1 MEINKL
7 KLPDDWAKDYESPIT
22 LQIRKIAEQIEEQRE
37 NQITATIS
45 EQMGVIVDKNELKRA
60 LAYDRDQYRRGY
72 EDGWRARSNDVPQ
85 WIPITYRPM
94 TEEEKT
100 KLFIKYGE
108 GAVYENMK
116 AFDCPMPD
124 DGQKVLLSTK
134 WGIWMDIGDN
144 DIDGEGFICYGLE
157 ERGDFDNVLA
167 WMPLPEPYKEE
178 GETDDE

>member
-1 MEINKL
+1 MDINKL
-7 KLPDDWAKDYESPIT
+7 KLPDDWAKDYESPVT

-45 EQMGVIVDKNELKRA
+45 EQMGVNIDKDELKRA

-72 EDGWRARSNDVPQ
+72 EDGWRARSKDVLQ
-85 WIPITYRPM
+85 WIPIRMRTM

-100 KLFIKYGE
+100 KLFIKYGVD
-108 GAVYENMK
+108 AVDEDMK
-116 AFDCPMPD
+116 VFDCPMPD

-157 ERGDFDNVLA
+157 DHGDFDNVLA
-167 WMPLPEPYKEE
+167 WMPLPELYKEE
-178 GETDDE
+178 GETDDD